1 VIVKEPEPTL
11 ATINEAL
18 KVPPEIVHVEVPTTL
33 PDNEQL
39 VSLEEKPEPDTMTD
53 DPTCAEVGLMLIVGE
68 VVTNWKVAVAES
80 PVGLPVAVTV

>member
-1 VIVKEPEPTL
+1 
-11 ATINEAL
+11 
-18 KVPPEIVHVEVPTTL
+18 VPPEIKQLETPTML
-33 PDNEQL
+33 PDNEQP
-39 VSLEEKPEPDTMTD
+39 VSLDEKPEPDTMTD